1 MARGAAAGDGEP
13 LQILLVGNPNVGKS
27 VVFNRLTGVGA
38 ISSNYPGTTVEF
50 LKGEIMINGQSVT
63 VVDLPG
69 LYSLT
74 GGAEDQLVAS
84 RMLVESVPDLVLVI
98 ADATRLEPSIVL
110 VSQLI
115 ELGYPVLVA
124 LNMMDVARKRG
135 DVDASALAKTLG
147 VPVVPTVAVTGEGM
161 DALVQAIGNYKKEP
175 TSFRVRYDS
184 HIEAYLEVLTR
195 GIGEAKIKYP
205 PRGAFIKLL
214 EGDGYFTEG
223 ITPEMRTKVKRLREE
238 FKAEHQEDLEVHIN
252 RDRYGEAGR
261 IITQVVTPIPQER
274 TMGQRLSDLT
284 LRPLTGIPILL
295 LVLAGVLAS
304 IIFIGGYLEGALID
318 LYASLVGNFFVDL
331 GESIG
336 GTLGPALASG
346 LDLSIQAMLAL
357 VVPYILLFYLILAL
371 LEDSGYLP
379 RVVILLDSLMHK
391 IGLHGQALI
400 PMLVGMGCNVPAI
413 LATRVIESRREKL
426 IIATIIVM
434 AIPCSAQMAIIV
446 GTVGNFGGLTYV
458 AAILLI
464 LLALVILLALLLHR
478 AIKFEPG
485 SLMIEIPDLMVPRF
499 RNVSQKTFLRVKEFF
514 LIAFPILLVGSLFL
528 ETLSAYGVL
537 QAIVEPMAFFTEGF
551 LGLPAV
557 IIIALIFGI
566 LRKEMS
572 YQLLIVLFGT
582 ADLASVMT
590 VNQFFVFALV
600 MATFMPCMS
609 TLAAMIKE
617 YGVKDSLKIT
627 VASIVLAFS
636 LGGLANFILSHI

>member
-1 MARGAAAGDGEP
+1 MK
-13 LQILLVGNPNVGKS
+13 ILLVGNPNVGKS
-27 VVFNRLTGVGA
+27 VVFNRLTGIGA
-38 ISSNYPGTTVEF
+38 ISSNYPGTTVEL
-50 LKGEIMINGQSVT
+50 LKGEMLIAGRKVT
-63 VVDLPG
+63 VMDLPG

-74 GGAEDQLVAS
+74 SGAEDQMVAS
-84 RMLVESVPDLVLVI
+84 RTLLESRPDMVLVV

-110 VSQLI
+110 ISQLI
-115 ELGYPVLVA
+115 ELGFPVLVA
-124 LNMMDVARKRG
+124 LNMMDMARKRG
-135 DVDASALAKTLG
+135 DVDVDALSKTLG
-147 VPVVPTVAVTGEGM
+147 VPIVPTVAVTGEGI
-161 DALVQAIGNYKKEP
+161 DTLLKAIETYRHEP
-175 TSFRVRYDS
+175 SGFKVRYDS
-184 HIEAYLEVLTR
+184 HIEAYIEVLTR
-195 GIGEAKIKYP
+195 GLGASELKYP
-205 PRGAFIKLL
+205 PRGALIKLL
-214 EGDGYFTEG
+214 EGDGNFTEG
-223 ITPEMRTKVKRLREE
+223 VTPDLRQKVKRLREE
-238 FKAEHQEDLEVHIN
+238 FKSEHDEDLEVHVN

-274 TMGQRLSDLT
+274 TMGQKLSDLT

-304 IIFIGGYLEGALID
+304 IIFIGGYLEGVLID
-318 LYASLVGNFFVDL
+318 LYTSLVGDLFVRF
-331 GESIG
+331 GEAIG

-357 VVPYILLFYLILAL
+357 VIPYILLFYLILAL

-379 RVVILLDSLMHK
+379 RVVVLLDSLMHK
-391 IGLHGQALI
+391 VGLHGQALI

-434 AIPCSAQMAIIV
+434 AVPCSAQMAIIV
-446 GTVGNFGGLTYV
+446 GTVGNFGGPIYV

-464 LLALVILLALLLHR
+464 LLSLVVLLALLLHK

-485 SLMIEIPDLMVPRF
+485 SLMIEIPDLMVPLG
-499 RNVSQKTFLRVKEFF
+499 RNVWQKTMLRVKEFF

-557 IIIALIFGI
+557 VIIALIFGI

-590 VNQFFVFALV
+590 VDQFFVFALV

-609 TLAAMIKE
+609 TLAAMINE
-617 YGVKDSLKIT
+617 YGVKDSLKVT
-627 VASIVLAFS
+627 AASMVLAFS
-636 LGGLANFILSHI
+636 LGGLANFLLINVI